1 MSMARNKEPLRNRE
15 QLVQEIERVRK
26 ALDKTKSPNLK
37 QQYTRH
43 LKRMQ
48 RELDDYDRFR
58 AGGINGESRKQRKI
72 S

>member
-1 MSMARNKEPLRNRE
+1 MARNTEPLRNRG
-15 QLVQEIERVRK
+15 QLVQEIERVERALRK
-26 ALDKTKSPNLK
+26 TRSPHLK

-58 AGGINGESRKQRKI
+58 AGGINGENRMQRKI